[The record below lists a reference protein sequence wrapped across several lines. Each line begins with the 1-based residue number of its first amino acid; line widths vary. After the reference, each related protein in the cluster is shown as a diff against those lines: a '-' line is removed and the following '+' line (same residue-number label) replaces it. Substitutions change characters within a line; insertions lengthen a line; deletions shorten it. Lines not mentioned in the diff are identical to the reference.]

1 MNEIK
6 SLLPPVGMAL
16 NLIPGQER
24 SLTNYM
30 STVGGAPVST
40 LSPSQA
46 SAELFGRTSK
56 LSKQIRQAAYNM
68 GADPQWL
75 KRMIDMGAT
84 KEQID
89 QQIAM
94 GYGNP
99 TL

>member
-1 MNEIK
+1 
-6 SLLPPVGMAL
+6 
-16 NLIPGQER
+16 
-24 SLTNYM
+24 
-30 STVGGAPVST
+30 
-40 LSPSQA
+40 
-46 SAELFGRTSK
+46 
-56 LSKQIRQAAYNM
+56 M